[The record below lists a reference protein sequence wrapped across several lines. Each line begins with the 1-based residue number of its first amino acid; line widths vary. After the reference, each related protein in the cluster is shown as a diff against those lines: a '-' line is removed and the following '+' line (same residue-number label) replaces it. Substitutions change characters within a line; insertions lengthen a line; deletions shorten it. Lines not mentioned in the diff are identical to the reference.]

1 MASVTS
7 LTASVHQRLATA
19 LSATLPTA
27 DADPLLRRSD
37 RADYQANGILAL
49 AKKAKANPRE
59 LATQVVARVE
69 SGELIGEIE
78 VSGPG
83 FLNITLTDRAITQNL
98 AARYADDTGRLG
110 VPTAERPGTTV
121 IDYAQ
126 PNVAK
131 EMHVGHLRS
140 AVIGDAVVQIL
151 EFTGENVVRRHHI
164 GDWGTQFGMLIQY
177 LDEHP
182 HELDHKDARVSGEE
196 AMSNLDR
203 LYKAARKLFDSDEE
217 FKTRA
222 RRRVVDLQAGDPH
235 TLATWQ
241 KFVDESKIYFFSVF
255 EKLDMEVRD
264 ADIVGESGY
273 NDMLDETCRLLEE
286 SGVAVRSEGA
296 LCVFF
301 DDVKGPDGNPVPLIV
316 KKSDGGYGYAAT
328 DLSAIRDRVFHL
340 KANSLLYVVDARQ
353 SLHFKMV
360 FETARRAGWLNDDDV
375 KAFQLAF
382 GTVLGKDGKPFKT
395 REGETIR
402 LVDLLD
408 EAIDRATAVV
418 REKAEKVGL
427 TEEEIVENG
436 RYVGIGAVKYADLS
450 TSAVRDYKFDLDQMV
465 SLNGDTSVYLQ
476 YAYAR
481 IQSILRKAGEA
492 GPAAHPEL
500 ELAPAERAL
509 GLHLDQFGEAVAEVA
524 ESYEPHKLAAYLFRL
539 ATLLTSFYDQCPVL
553 KAESPAQVENRLFL
567 VDLTARTLHRGMA
580 LLATRTPSPHAP
592 PPGYR
597 PPAAGRVAL
606 RHPRPG
612 RCRCLPLQSLAWR
625 PFPIRCPS
633 WRPTRAGVCSGLNSR
648 FRRGG

>member
-7 LTASVHQRLATA
+7 LSDSVQQHLASA
-19 LSATLPTA
+19 LSATLPEA
-27 DADPLLRRSD
+27 AGADPLLRRSD
-37 RADYQANGILAL
+37 RADFQANGILAL

-59 LATQVVARVE
+59 LATQVVSRVVT
-69 SGELIGEIE
+69 GDVIKDVE

-83 FLNITLTDRAITQNL
+83 FLNITIADRAITGNL
-98 AARYADDTGRLG
+98 AARYADEAGRLG
-110 VPTAERPGTTV
+110 VPYAEQPGTTV

-140 AVIGDAVVQIL
+140 AVIGDSVVQLL

-182 HELDHKDARVSGEE
+182 HELDHKESEVSGEE

-203 LYKAARKLFDSDEE
+203 LYKAARKLFDADEE

-222 RRRVVDLQAGDPH
+222 RRRVVDLQAGDPA

-255 EKLDMEVRD
+255 EKLDMEIRD

-273 NDMLDETCRLLEE
+273 NDMLAETCRLLEE

-301 DDVKGPDGNPVPLIV
+301 EDIKGPDGNPVPLIV
-316 KKSDGGYGYAAT
+316 QKSDGGYGYAAT
-328 DLSAIRDRVFHL
+328 DLSAIRDRVFNL
-340 KANSLLYVVDARQ
+340 KANTLLYVVDARQ
-353 SLHFKMV
+353 ALHFRMV
-360 FETARRAGWLNDDDV
+360 FETARRAGWLNDDV
-375 KAFQLAF
+375 TAVQLAF

-395 REGETIR
+395 REGETVR

-408 EAIDRATAVV
+408 EAIDRASAVV
-418 REKAEKVGL
+418 REKAQDL
-427 TEEEIVENG
+427 SEEEIAERG
-436 RYVGIGAVKYADLS
+436 AQVGIGAVKYADLS
-450 TSAVRDYKFDLDQMV
+450 TSANRDYKFDLDQMV

-481 IQSILRKAGEA
+481 IQSILRKAGEVR
-492 GPAAHPEL
+492 PAAHPEL
-500 ELAPAERAL
+500 DLADAERAL
-509 GLHLDQFGEAVAEVA
+509 GLHLDSFAETVREAATEYA
-524 ESYEPHKLAAYLFRL
+524 PHKLAAYLYQL
-539 ATLLTSFYDQCPVL
+539 ASLYTSFYDKCPVL
-553 KAESPAQVENRLFL
+553 KAETPAQVENRLFL
-567 VDLTARTLHRGMA
+567 CDITARTLHQGMA
-580 LLATRTPSPHAP
+580 LLGIRTPEK
-592 PPGYR
+592 
-597 PPAAGRVAL
+597 L
-606 RHPRPG
+606 
-612 RCRCLPLQSLAWR
+612 
-625 PFPIRCPS
+625 
-633 WRPTRAGVCSGLNSR
+633 
-648 FRRGG
+648 

>member
-7 LTASVHQRLATA
+7 LTASVHQRLANA
-19 LSATLPTA
+19 LSAALPEA
-27 DADPLLRRSD
+27 AAADPLLRRSD
-37 RADYQANGILAL
+37 RADFQANGILAL

-59 LATQVVARVE
+59 LAAQVMERVVT
-69 SGELIGEIE
+69 GDVIGDIE

-83 FLNITLTDRAITQNL
+83 FLNITVTDKAIIENL
-98 AARYADDTGRLG
+98 SARVTDPAARLG
-110 VPTAERPGTTV
+110 VPHADHPGTTV

-140 AVIGDAVVQIL
+140 AVIGDAVVQLL
-151 EFTGENVVRRHHI
+151 EFTGETVVRRHHI

-182 HELDHKDARVSGEE
+182 HELDHRAGEVSGEE

-203 LYKAARKLFDSDEE
+203 LYKAARRKFDSDEE

-235 TLATWQ
+235 TLAMWQ

-255 EKLDMEVRD
+255 EKLDMEIRD

-273 NDMLDETCRLLEE
+273 NDMLAETCRLLEE

-301 DDVKGPDGNPVPLIV
+301 DDIKGPDGNKVPLIV
-316 KKSDGGYGYAAT
+316 QKSDGGYGYAAT
-328 DLSAIRDRVFHL
+328 DLSAIRDRVFNL
-340 KANSLLYVVDARQ
+340 KADTLLYVVDARQ

-360 FETARRAGWLNDDDV
+360 FETARRAGWLGEDV
-375 KAFQLAF
+375 KAQQLAF

-395 REGETIR
+395 REGETVR

-408 EAIDRATAVV
+408 EAIDRASAVV
-418 REKAEKVGL
+418 REKAQDLSEQ
-427 TEEEIVENG
+427 EIAERG
-436 RYVGIGAVKYADLS
+436 AQVGIGAVKYADLS
-450 TSAVRDYKFDLDQMV
+450 TSASRDYKFDLDQMV

-481 IQSILRKAGEA
+481 TQSIQRKAGEVR
-492 GPAAHPEL
+492 PAAHPEL
-500 ELAPAERAL
+500 ELSPAERAL
-509 GLHLDQFGEAVAEVA
+509 GLHADQFAETVAEAAA
-524 ESYEPHKLAAYLFRL
+524 EYAPHKLTAYLYQL
-539 ATLLTSFYDQCPVL
+539 ASLFTTFYDKCPVL
-553 KAESPAQVENRLFL
+553 KAETPEQVENRLFL
-567 VDLTARTLHRGMA
+567 TDVTGRTLRQGMA
-580 LLATRTPSPHAP
+580 LLGIQAP
-592 PPGYR
+592 ER
-597 PPAAGRVAL
+597 L
-606 RHPRPG
+606 
-612 RCRCLPLQSLAWR
+612 
-625 PFPIRCPS
+625 
-633 WRPTRAGVCSGLNSR
+633 
-648 FRRGG
+648 

>member
-7 LTASVHQRLATA
+7 LTASVHQRLASA
-19 LSATLPTA
+19 LSATLPETA
-27 DADPLLRRSD
+27 AADPLLRRSD
-37 RADYQANGILAL
+37 RADFQANGILAL
-49 AKKAKANPRE
+49 AKRAKTNPRE
-59 LATQVVARVE
+59 LAAQVVGHVVTAD
-69 SGELIGEIE
+69 LIEDIE

-83 FLNITLTDRAITQNL
+83 FLNITVTDRAITENL
-98 AARYADDTGRLG
+98 AARAADSEGRLG
-110 VPTAERPGTTV
+110 VPYAEQPGTTV

-140 AVIGDAVVQIL
+140 AVIGDSVVQLL

-182 HELDHKDARVSGEE
+182 HELDHKASEVTGAE

-222 RRRVVDLQAGDPH
+222 RRRVVDLQAGDAH
-235 TLATWQ
+235 TVAMWQ

-255 EKLDMEVRD
+255 EKLDMDVRD
-264 ADIVGESGY
+264 PDIVGESGY
-273 NDMLDETCRLLEE
+273 NDMLAETCRLLEE

-316 KKSDGGYGYAAT
+316 QKSDGGYGYAAT
-328 DLSAIRDRVFHL
+328 DLSAIRDRVFNL
-340 KANSLLYVVDARQ
+340 KANTLLYVVDARQ

-360 FETARRAGWLNDDDV
+360 FETARRAGWLNDDV
-375 KAFQLAF
+375 TAYQLAF

-395 REGETIR
+395 REGETVR

-408 EAIDRATAVV
+408 EAIERASAVV
-418 REKAEKVGL
+418 REKAQDL
-427 TEEEIVENG
+427 SEEEIAERG
-436 RYVGIGAVKYADLS
+436 AQVGIGAVKYADLS
-450 TSAVRDYKFDLDQMV
+450 TSASRDYKFDLDQMV

-481 IQSILRKAGEA
+481 IQSILRKAGEVR
-492 GPAAHPEL
+492 PCAHPEL
-500 ELAPAERAL
+500 ELSEVERTL
-509 GLHLDQFGEAVAEVA
+509 GLHADAFAETVREAATEYA
-524 ESYEPHKLAAYLFRL
+524 PHKLAAYLYQL
-539 ATLLTSFYDQCPVL
+539 ASLYTSFYDKCPVL
-553 KAESPAQVENRLFL
+553 KAETPEQVENRLFL
-567 VDLTARTLHRGMA
+567 CDVTARTLHQGMT
-580 LLATRTPSPHAP
+580 LLGIRTPE
-592 PPGYR
+592 R
-597 PPAAGRVAL
+597 L
-606 RHPRPG
+606 
-612 RCRCLPLQSLAWR
+612 
-625 PFPIRCPS
+625 
-633 WRPTRAGVCSGLNSR
+633 
-648 FRRGG
+648 

>member
-7 LTASVHQRLATA
+7 LSDSVQQH
-19 LSATLPTA
+19 LSSAISAVLPETS
-27 DADPLLRRSD
+27 ADPLLRRSD
-37 RADYQANGILAL
+37 RADFQANGILAL

-59 LATQVVARVE
+59 LATEVVSRVVT
-69 SGELIGEIE
+69 GDELIKDVE

-83 FLNITLTDRAITQNL
+83 FLNVTIADRAITERL

-110 VPTAERPGTTV
+110 VPYAEEPGTTV

-140 AVIGDAVVQIL
+140 AVIGDSVVQLL
-151 EFTGENVVRRHHI
+151 EFTGETVVRRHHI

-182 HELDHKDARVSGEE
+182 HELDHQAGDNLQASGEE

-203 LYKAARKLFDSDEE
+203 LYKSARKKFDADEE

-222 RRRVVDLQAGDPH
+222 RRRVVDLQAGDPR
-235 TLATWQ
+235 TLAAWQ
-241 KFVDESKIYFFSVF
+241 KFVDESKLYFFSVF
-255 EKLDMEVRD
+255 EKLDMEIRD

-273 NDMLDETCRLLEE
+273 NDMLAETCRLLEE

-301 DDVKGPDGNPVPLIV
+301 DDIKGPDGNPVPLIV
-316 KKSDGGYGYAAT
+316 QKSDGGYGYAAT
-328 DLSAIRDRVFHL
+328 DLSAIRDRVFNL
-340 KANSLLYVVDARQ
+340 KADTLLYVVDARQ

-360 FETARRAGWLNDDDV
+360 FETARRAGWLNDDV
-375 KAFQLAF
+375 TAVQLAF

-395 REGETIR
+395 REGETVR

-408 EAIDRATAVV
+408 EAIDRASAVV
-418 REKAEKVGL
+418 REKAQDL
-427 TEEEIVENG
+427 SEEEIAERG
-436 RYVGIGAVKYADLS
+436 AQVGVGAVKYADLS
-450 TSAVRDYKFDLDQMV
+450 TSANRDYKFDLDQMV

-481 IQSILRKAGEA
+481 IRSILRKAGDVR
-492 GPAAHPEL
+492 PSAHPEL
-500 ELAPAERAL
+500 ELHAAERAL
-509 GLHLDQFGEAVAEVA
+509 GLHIDGFAETVAEA
-524 ESYEPHKLAAYLFRL
+524 AREYAPHKLAAYLYQL
-539 ATLLTSFYDQCPVL
+539 ASLYTSFYDKCPVL

-567 VDLTARTLHRGMA
+567 CDVTARTLHRGMA
-580 LLATRTPSPHAP
+580 LMGIRTPE
-592 PPGYR
+592 R
-597 PPAAGRVAL
+597 L
-606 RHPRPG
+606 
-612 RCRCLPLQSLAWR
+612 
-625 PFPIRCPS
+625 
-633 WRPTRAGVCSGLNSR
+633 
-648 FRRGG
+648 